1 VYQGS
6 SGEVYPHP
14 VIEKIH
20 NEKSDQSYH
29 DTSASVPRWILV
41 AFIAVFAL
49 VGYLLY
55 ANYSTRT
62 KLEADLARTNERS
75 RVLSAQ
81 VDQANARLAEMK
93 GQLDVTS
100 QKLGLTQ
107 EELARAR
114 SLTQTIRK
122 EQKTSD
128 ERLVAQIGQVK
139 QESETKIGQVST
151 ELGGAKTDIESTKKD
166 LEATKSKL
174 EHSVG
179 DMGVMSGLIARNRE
193 DLEELK
199 RRGERNIFEFDLR
212 KSKTPQKVCPVQL
225 KLQNVDTKR
234 YKYTMVVYADD
245 KTVEKKD
252 KTVNEPVQFYV
263 KGAHSPYEVVVFEVS
278 KDRATGY
285 LSTPKEPVASK

>member
-1 VYQGS
+1 MS
-6 SGEVYPHP
+6 TSPNLPE
-14 VIEKIH
+14 
-20 NEKSDQSYH
+20 SDQSYH

-75 RVLSAQ
+75 KVLSAQ

-122 EQKTSD
+122 EQKASD
-128 ERLVAQIGQVK
+128 EKLVAQIGQVK
-139 QESETKIGQVST
+139 QESESKIGQVST

-212 KSKTPQKVCPVQL
+212 KSKTPQKVGPVQL
-225 KLQNVDTKR
+225 KLQKVDTKR
-234 YKYTMVVYADD
+234 YKYTMTVYADD
-245 KTVEKKD
+245 KTIEKKD

-263 KGAHSPYEVVVFEVS
+263 KGAHSPFEVVVFEVS

-285 LSTPKEPVASK
+285 LSTPKEAVASK

>member
-1 VYQGS
+1 MS
-6 SGEVYPHP
+6 TSPNLPE
-14 VIEKIH
+14 
-20 NEKSDQSYH
+20 SDQSYH

-55 ANYSTRT
+55 ASYSTRT

-212 KSKTPQKVCPVQL
+212 KSKTPQKVGPIQL
-225 KLQNVDTKR
+225 KLQKVDTKR

-245 KTVEKKD
+245 KTIEKKD

-263 KGAHSPYEVVVFEVS
+263 KGAHGPYEVVVFEVS
-278 KDRATGY
+278 KDRTTGY
-285 LSTPKEPVASK
+285 LSTPKEAVANK

>member
-1 VYQGS
+1 MS
-6 SGEVYPHP
+6 TSPTLPE
-14 VIEKIH
+14 
-20 NEKSDQSYH
+20 SDQSYH

-212 KSKTPQKVCPVQL
+212 KSKTPQKVGPVQL
-225 KLQNVDTKR
+225 KLQKVDTKR

-263 KGAHSPYEVVVFEVS
+263 KGAHGPYEVVVFEVS
-278 KDRATGY
+278 KDRTTGY
-285 LSTPKEPVASK
+285 LSTPKEAVANK

>member
-1 VYQGS
+1 MS
-6 SGEVYPHP
+6 TSPNLPE
-14 VIEKIH
+14 
-20 NEKSDQSYH
+20 SDQSYH

-212 KSKTPQKVCPVQL
+212 KSKTPQKVGPIQL
-225 KLQNVDTKR
+225 KLQKVDTKR

-245 KTVEKKD
+245 KTIEKKD

>member
-1 VYQGS
+1 MSTSPNVP
-6 SGEVYPHP
+6 E
-14 VIEKIH
+14 
-20 NEKSDQSYH
+20 SDQSYH

-41 AFIAVFAL
+41 AFIVVFAL

-55 ANYSTRT
+55 ANYNTRT
-62 KLEADLARTNERS
+62 KLEADLAKTNERS
-75 RVLSAQ
+75 KVVSAQ

-93 GQLDVTS
+93 GKLDVTS

-114 SLTQTIRK
+114 SLAQTIRK
-122 EQKTSD
+122 EQKASD
-128 ERLVAQIGQVK
+128 EKLVTQIGQVK

-151 ELGGAKTDIESTKKD
+151 ELGGAKTDIESTKKE

-174 EHSVG
+174 EHSIG

-212 KSKTPQKVCPVQL
+212 KSKTPQKVGPVQL
-225 KLQNVDTKR
+225 KLSKVDTKR
-234 YKYTMVVYADD
+234 FKYTMVVYADD
-245 KTVEKKD
+245 KTIEKKD

-263 KGAHSPYEVVVFEVS
+263 KGARTPYEVVVFEVS

-285 LSTPKEPVASK
+285 LSTPKEAVASK

>member
-1 VYQGS
+1 MS
-6 SGEVYPHP
+6 TSPTLPE
-14 VIEKIH
+14 
-20 NEKSDQSYH
+20 SDQSYH

-212 KSKTPQKVCPVQL
+212 KSKTPQKVGPVQL
-225 KLQNVDTKR
+225 KLQKVDTKR

-245 KTVEKKD
+245 KTIEKKD

-263 KGAHSPYEVVVFEVS
+263 KGAHGPYEVVVFEVS

>member
-1 VYQGS
+1 MS
-6 SGEVYPHP
+6 TSPTLPE
-14 VIEKIH
+14 
-20 NEKSDQSYH
+20 SDQSYH

-212 KSKTPQKVCPVQL
+212 KSKTPQKVGPVQL
-225 KLQNVDTKR
+225 KLQKVDTKR

>member
-1 VYQGS
+1 MS
-6 SGEVYPHP
+6 TSPTLPE
-14 VIEKIH
+14 
-20 NEKSDQSYH
+20 SDQSYH

-212 KSKTPQKVCPVQL
+212 KSKTPQKVGPIQL
-225 KLQNVDTKR
+225 KLQKVDTKR

-245 KTVEKKD
+245 KTIEKKD

>member
-1 VYQGS
+1 MS
-6 SGEVYPHP
+6 TSPNLPE
-14 VIEKIH
+14 
-20 NEKSDQSYH
+20 SDQSYH

-75 RVLSAQ
+75 KVLSAQ

-166 LEATKSKL
+166 LEATKSRL

-212 KSKTPQKVCPVQL
+212 KSKTPQKVGPIQL
-225 KLQNVDTKR
+225 KLQKVDTKR

-245 KTVEKKD
+245 KTIEKKD

-263 KGAHSPYEVVVFEVS
+263 KGAHGPYEVVVFEVS
-278 KDRATGY
+278 KDRTTGY
-285 LSTPKEPVASK
+285 LSTPKEAVANK

>member
-1 VYQGS
+1 MS
-6 SGEVYPHP
+6 TSPNLPE
-14 VIEKIH
+14 
-20 NEKSDQSYH
+20 SDQSYH

-166 LEATKSKL
+166 LEATKSRL

-212 KSKTPQKVCPVQL
+212 KSKTPQKVGPVQL
-225 KLQNVDTKR
+225 KLQKVDTKR

>member
-1 VYQGS
+1 MS
-6 SGEVYPHP
+6 TSPNLPE
-14 VIEKIH
+14 
-20 NEKSDQSYH
+20 SDQSYH

-62 KLEADLARTNERS
+62 KLEADLAKTNEHS
-75 RVLSAQ
+75 KVLSAQ

-151 ELGGAKTDIESTKKD
+151 ELGGAKTDIESTRKD

-212 KSKTPQKVCPVQL
+212 KSKTPQKVGPVQL
-225 KLQNVDTKR
+225 KLQKVDTKR

-245 KTVEKKD
+245 KTIEKKD

-263 KGAHSPYEVVVFEVS
+263 KGAHGTYEVVVFEVS

>member
-1 VYQGS
+1 MS
-6 SGEVYPHP
+6 TSPTLPE
-14 VIEKIH
+14 
-20 NEKSDQSYH
+20 SDQSYH
-29 DTSASVPRWILV
+29 NTSASVPRWILV

-212 KSKTPQKVCPVQL
+212 KSKTPQKVGPVQL
-225 KLQNVDTKR
+225 KLQKVDTKR
-234 YKYTMVVYADD
+234 YKYTMTVYADD
-245 KTVEKKD
+245 KTIEKKD

>member
-1 VYQGS
+1 MS
-6 SGEVYPHP
+6 TSPTLPE
-14 VIEKIH
+14 
-20 NEKSDQSYH
+20 SDQSYH

-75 RVLSAQ
+75 KVLSAQ

-166 LEATKSKL
+166 LEATKSRL

-212 KSKTPQKVCPVQL
+212 KSKTPQKVGPVQL
-225 KLQNVDTKR
+225 KLQKVDTKR

-285 LSTPKEPVASK
+285 LSTPKEAVANK

>member
-1 VYQGS
+1 
-6 SGEVYPHP
+6 
-14 VIEKIH
+14 
-20 NEKSDQSYH
+20 
-29 DTSASVPRWILV
+29 
-41 AFIAVFAL
+41 
-49 VGYLLY
+49 
-55 ANYSTRT
+55 
-62 KLEADLARTNERS
+62 
-75 RVLSAQ
+75 
-81 VDQANARLAEMK
+81 MK

-212 KSKTPQKVCPVQL
+212 KSKTPQKVGPIQL
-225 KLQNVDTKR
+225 KLQKVDTKR

-245 KTVEKKD
+245 KTIEKKD

-263 KGAHSPYEVVVFEVS
+263 KGAHGPYEVVVFEVS
-278 KDRATGY
+278 KDRTTGY
-285 LSTPKEPVASK
+285 LSTPKEAVANK

>member
-1 VYQGS
+1 MS
-6 SGEVYPHP
+6 TSPNLPE
-14 VIEKIH
+14 
-20 NEKSDQSYH
+20 SDQSYH

-75 RVLSAQ
+75 KVLSAQ

-122 EQKTSD
+122 EQKASD
-128 ERLVAQIGQVK
+128 EKLVAQIGQVK
-139 QESETKIGQVST
+139 QESESKIGQVST

-212 KSKTPQKVCPVQL
+212 KSKTPQKVGPVQL
-225 KLQNVDTKR
+225 KLQKVDTKR
-234 YKYTMVVYADD
+234 YKYTMTVYADD
-245 KTVEKKD
+245 KTIEKKD

-263 KGAHSPYEVVVFEVS
+263 KGAHGPYEVVVFEVS
-278 KDRATGY
+278 KDRTTGY
-285 LSTPKEPVASK
+285 LSTPKEAVANK

>member
-1 VYQGS
+1 MS
-6 SGEVYPHP
+6 TSPTLPE
-14 VIEKIH
+14 
-20 NEKSDQSYH
+20 SDQSYH

-114 SLTQTIRK
+114 SLAQSIRK
-122 EQKTSD
+122 EQKASD
-128 ERLVAQIGQVK
+128 ERLGAQIGQVK
-139 QESETKIGQVST
+139 QENEAKIGQVST
-151 ELGGAKTDIESTKKD
+151 ELGGARTDIETTRKD
-166 LEATKSKL
+166 LETTKGRL
-174 EHSVG
+174 ERVMG
-179 DMGVMSGLIARNRE
+179 DLGVQSGLIARNRE

-199 RRGERNIFEFDLR
+199 RRGERNIFEFNLR
-212 KSKTPQKVCPVQL
+212 KSKTPQRVGPVQL
-225 KLQNVDTKR
+225 TLQKVDTKKFR
-234 YKYTMVVYADD
+234 YTMTVNADD

-285 LSTPKEPVASK
+285 LSTPKEPVAAKPQS

>member
-1 VYQGS
+1 MS
-6 SGEVYPHP
+6 TSPNLPE
-14 VIEKIH
+14 
-20 NEKSDQSYH
+20 SDQSYH

-122 EQKTSD
+122 EQKASD
-128 ERLVAQIGQVK
+128 EKLVAQIGQVK
-139 QESETKIGQVST
+139 QESESKIGQVST

-212 KSKTPQKVCPVQL
+212 KSKTPQKVGPVQL
-225 KLQNVDTKR
+225 KLQKVDTKR
-234 YKYTMVVYADD
+234 YKYTMTVYADD
-245 KTVEKKD
+245 KTIEKKD

-263 KGAHSPYEVVVFEVS
+263 KGAHSPFEVVVFEVS

-285 LSTPKEPVASK
+285 LSTPKEAVASK

>member
-1 VYQGS
+1 MSTSPNVP
-6 SGEVYPHP
+6 E
-14 VIEKIH
+14 
-20 NEKSDQSYH
+20 SDQSYH

-41 AFIAVFAL
+41 AFIVVFAL

-55 ANYSTRT
+55 ANYNTRT
-62 KLEADLARTNERS
+62 KLEADLAKTNERS
-75 RVLSAQ
+75 KVVSAQ

-93 GQLDVTS
+93 GKLDVTS

-114 SLTQTIRK
+114 SLAQTIRK
-122 EQKTSD
+122 EQKASD
-128 ERLVAQIGQVK
+128 EKLVTQIGQVK

-151 ELGGAKTDIESTKKD
+151 ELGGAKTDIESTKKE

-174 EHSVG
+174 EHSIG

-212 KSKTPQKVCPVQL
+212 KSKTPQKVGPVQL
-225 KLQNVDTKR
+225 KLSKVDTKR

-245 KTVEKKD
+245 KTIEKKD

-263 KGAHSPYEVVVFEVS
+263 KGARTPYEVVVFEVS

-285 LSTPKEPVASK
+285 LSTPKEAVASK

>member
-1 VYQGS
+1 MS
-6 SGEVYPHP
+6 TSPNLPE
-14 VIEKIH
+14 
-20 NEKSDQSYH
+20 SDQSYH
-29 DTSASVPRWILV
+29 DTSAAVPRWILV

-75 RVLSAQ
+75 KVLSAQ

-122 EQKTSD
+122 EQKASD
-128 ERLVAQIGQVK
+128 EKLVAQIGQVK
-139 QESETKIGQVST
+139 QESESKIGQVST

-212 KSKTPQKVCPVQL
+212 KSKTPQKVGPVQL
-225 KLQNVDTKR
+225 KLQKVDTKR
-234 YKYTMVVYADD
+234 YKYTMTVYADD
-245 KTVEKKD
+245 KTIEKKD

-263 KGAHSPYEVVVFEVS
+263 KGAHSPFEVVVFEVS

-285 LSTPKEPVASK
+285 LSTPKEAVASK

>member
-1 VYQGS
+1 MS
-6 SGEVYPHP
+6 TSPNLPE
-14 VIEKIH
+14 
-20 NEKSDQSYH
+20 SDQSYH

-166 LEATKSKL
+166 LEATKSRL

-212 KSKTPQKVCPVQL
+212 KSKTPQKVGPIQL
-225 KLQNVDTKR
+225 KLQKVDTKR

>member
-1 VYQGS
+1 MS
-6 SGEVYPHP
+6 TSPTLPE
-14 VIEKIH
+14 
-20 NEKSDQSYH
+20 SDQSYH

-151 ELGGAKTDIESTKKD
+151 ELGRAKTDIESTKKD

-212 KSKTPQKVCPVQL
+212 KSKTPQKVGPVQL
-225 KLQNVDTKR
+225 KLQKVDTKR

>member
-1 VYQGS
+1 MS
-6 SGEVYPHP
+6 TSPNLPE
-14 VIEKIH
+14 
-20 NEKSDQSYH
+20 SDQSYH

-212 KSKTPQKVCPVQL
+212 KSKTPQKVGPVQL
-225 KLQNVDTKR
+225 KLQKVDTKR

>member
-1 VYQGS
+1 MS
-6 SGEVYPHP
+6 TSPNLPE
-14 VIEKIH
+14 
-20 NEKSDQSYH
+20 SDQSYH

-212 KSKTPQKVCPVQL
+212 KSKTPQKVGPIQL
-225 KLQNVDTKR
+225 KLQKVDTKR

-245 KTVEKKD
+245 KTIEKKD

-263 KGAHSPYEVVVFEVS
+263 KGAHGPYEVVVFEVS
-278 KDRATGY
+278 KDRTTGY
-285 LSTPKEPVASK
+285 LSTPKEAVANK

>member
-1 VYQGS
+1 
-6 SGEVYPHP
+6 
-14 VIEKIH
+14 
-20 NEKSDQSYH
+20 
-29 DTSASVPRWILV
+29 
-41 AFIAVFAL
+41 
-49 VGYLLY
+49 
-55 ANYSTRT
+55 
-62 KLEADLARTNERS
+62 
-75 RVLSAQ
+75 
-81 VDQANARLAEMK
+81 MK

-166 LEATKSKL
+166 LEATKSRL

-212 KSKTPQKVCPVQL
+212 KSKTPQKVGPIQL
-225 KLQNVDTKR
+225 KLQKVDTKR

-245 KTVEKKD
+245 KTIEKKD

-263 KGAHSPYEVVVFEVS
+263 KGAHGPYEVVVFEVS
-278 KDRATGY
+278 KDRTTGY
-285 LSTPKEPVASK
+285 LSTPKEAVANK

>member
-1 VYQGS
+1 MS
-6 SGEVYPHP
+6 TSPTLPE
-14 VIEKIH
+14 
-20 NEKSDQSYH
+20 SDQSYH
-29 DTSASVPRWILV
+29 DTSASVTRWILV

-212 KSKTPQKVCPVQL
+212 KSKTPQKVGPVQL
-225 KLQNVDTKR
+225 KLQKVDTKR